1 MNNTT
6 TFFNKIKNNPNPIV
20 IDVWAPWCMPCKMI
34 EPSLEKLGKEYAG
47 KVDIWRINA
56 DENPEISKALKVRAI
71 PTLIGFKDG
80 EEVARSIGNK
90 SYKAL
95 AQFFEGILTGE
106 EVKTS
111 GLTMTDRVLR
121 FFAGIVLLFIAWWGN
136 NSVVLYTISVIVIFS
151 AFYDRCPI
159 WQTLTIWISNLVH
172 RKKSKE

>member
-1 MNNTT
+1 M
-6 TFFNKIKNNPNPIV
+6 IV
-20 IDVWAPWCMPCKMI
+20 TVGGLVGAGK
-34 EPSLEKLGKEYAG
+34 STLGKGLAKKYGLDYISAG
-47 KVDIWRINA
+47 QVMRDLAKQKNMSLQQYSSIA
-56 DENPEISKALKVRAI
+56 EENPEISKALKVRAI